1 MMKKVCAAFFIFLF
15 VSVFSY
21 SESIGQHVKFT
32 KNSLKSPVKNTAAKS
47 KNKTDKKIETAFEIL
62 RLVLTFCMWILI
74 VSFILLIVM
83 MGLKYILVLRKV
95 NEL

>member
-1 MMKKVCAAFFIFLF
+1 MIKKVCISFFIFL
-15 VSVFSY
+15 VISIFSY

-32 KNSLKSPVKNTAAKS
+32 KKSLQSPVKKKAAQV

-83 MGLKYILVLRKV
+83 MGIKYILVLRKV
-95 NEL
+95 ND